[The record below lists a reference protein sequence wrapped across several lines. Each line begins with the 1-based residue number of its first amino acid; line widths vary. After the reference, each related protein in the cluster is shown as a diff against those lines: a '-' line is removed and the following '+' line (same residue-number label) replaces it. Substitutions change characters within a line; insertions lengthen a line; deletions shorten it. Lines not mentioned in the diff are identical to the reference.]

1 MSDSYSSSVQ
11 ALGALGVSLD
21 STAHN
26 IANMSTEGY
35 RPQSVGLAD
44 GPGGNGVQ
52 VASVSRADAAGVD
65 VAREMVGLMQVDHA
79 YSANAAMIRT
89 GDEMTGTVLNM
100 IA

>member
-1 MSDSYSSSVQ
+1 MSDGYSSSVQ

-21 STAHN
+21 ATAHN

-35 RPQSVGLAD
+35 RSQSVGLAD

-52 VASVSRADAAGVD
+52 VASVSRADSAGVD
-65 VAREMVGLMQVDHA
+65 VAREMVGLMQVDNA
-79 YSANAAMIRT
+79 YSANASMIRT